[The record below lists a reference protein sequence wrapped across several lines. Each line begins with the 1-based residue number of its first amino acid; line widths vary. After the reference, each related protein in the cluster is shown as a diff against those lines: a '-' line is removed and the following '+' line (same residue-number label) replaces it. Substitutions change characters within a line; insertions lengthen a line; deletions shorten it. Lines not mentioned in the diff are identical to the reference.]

1 MITIISGTNRPDS
14 NTRQVSDA
22 VAETYRLSGAEQQ
35 VYDLIDVPRD
45 IAFSEVF
52 GNRSETFSDVI
63 QHQVANV
70 DKFVF
75 VVPEYN
81 GGFPGIVK
89 LFVDAVEPN
98 HWYGKKAALI
108 GVSTGRSGNLRGL
121 DHLAGVLNYLRVDV
135 LHFKPALAHFPAPVP
150 GGADI
155 PEAYLEL
162 LEMQRDLFLEF

>member
-14 NTRQVSDA
+14 NSRKVSDA
-22 VAETYRLSGAEQQ
+22 VAETYRLSSAEQQ
-35 VYDLIDVPRD
+35 VYDLIDLPRD
-45 IAFSEVF
+45 VAFSEVF
-52 GNRSETFSDVI
+52 GNRSEAFADSI
-63 QHQVANV
+63 QKWVVNV
-70 DKFVF
+70 DKFIF

-89 LFVDAVEPN
+89 LFIDAVEPH

-121 DHLAGVLNYLRVDV
+121 DHLTGVLNYLRVDV
-135 LHFKPALAHFPAPVP
+135 LHFKPALAHFPAPAP
-150 GGADI
+150 GKSDF